1 MIPTP
6 TPAAKAPATEV
17 VPGSMASQPDPL
29 LVARARKNPGHTWLA
44 LAIVAAILLTLTSA
58 WRQGWFTPT
67 SHVFIELDG
76 ASGVQIGTPVRL
88 KGFKIGE
95 VDEIN
100 LEKTLSVRVRL
111 RIETEKMELLGA
123 NASAKF
129 GRDSPIA
136 GKYIELLPGAR
147 EGRRLAADQ
156 TLPVDPGNELEDVM
170 ATVKVAV
177 EKLSTALGK
186 IDPILDDTRKLTG
199 EAVAM
204 RETIRSTLTQT
215 MANIQA
221 MSAQFKQTSENARTM
236 VGHIDND
243 RAKVVGDIRAVLEKT
258 DAAAASATKALKALE
273 TDLPQALD
281 KTRELLENAKAASAD
296 VKQILRESRGDIPAI
311 VRSGRSAAQDAADI
325 TAGLKNTWPLSGTVK
340 SPETGA
346 LPLDSF
352 EGARP

>member
-6 TPAAKAPATEV
+6 TPAAREPAT
-17 VPGSMASQPDPL
+17 PGTAGGLQALVDPL
-29 LVARARKNPGHTWLA
+29 LVSRPRKNPGHTWLA
-44 LAIVAAILLTLTSA
+44 LALVAAVLLTLTSA

-100 LEKTLSVRVRL
+100 LQKTLSVRVRM
-111 RIETEKMELLGA
+111 RIETGKMELLGA

-136 GKYIELLPGAR
+136 GKYIELLPGTR

-156 TLPVDPGNELEDVM
+156 TLALDAGNELEDVM

-204 RETIRSTLTQT
+204 RETIRTTLTQT
-215 MANIQA
+215 LANIEA
-221 MSAQFKQTSENARTM
+221 MSAQFRQTSELARGM

-243 RAKVVGDIRAVLEKT
+243 RARVVGDVRAVLEKT
-258 DAAAASATKALKALE
+258 DAAAASATRALKALE
-273 TDLPQALD
+273 TDLPLALD
-281 KTRELLENAKAASAD
+281 KTKELLDNARSASAD
-296 VKQILRESRGDIPAI
+296 VRQILRESRGDIPAI

-325 TAGLKNTWPLSGTVK
+325 ATGLKNTWPLSGAVK
-340 SPETGA
+340 PPETGA